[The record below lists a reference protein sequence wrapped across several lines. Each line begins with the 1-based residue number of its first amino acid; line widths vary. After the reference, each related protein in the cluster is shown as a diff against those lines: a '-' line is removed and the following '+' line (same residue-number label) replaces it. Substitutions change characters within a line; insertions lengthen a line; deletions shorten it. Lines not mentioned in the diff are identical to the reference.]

1 MQMSDKTIARLWKIT
16 LLLVLLLLVAT
27 IGLAVQARSQPVSG
41 VEAQLNKRFFM
52 REGPEGVARISA
64 VLRQGTLVTITDS
77 VQRGSTIW
85 YQIEI
90 GELTGWVPSDAV
102 TIRE

>member
-1 MQMSDKTIARLWKIT
+1 MSDETIARLWKIT
-16 LLLVLLLLVAT
+16 LLFVLLLLVAT
-27 IGLAVQARSQPVSG
+27 IGLAVQARNQPVIG
-41 VEAQLNKRFFM
+41 VAAQINKRFFM
-52 REGPEGVARISA
+52 REGPQGVARISA
-64 VLRQGTLVTITDS
+64 VLRQGTAVTITDS
-77 VQRGSTIW
+77 VQQGSTTW